1 MREVKFHDY
10 DSDNFWAAVEPLCA
24 VEPQSETIA
33 AAKEYVVKATVGDAS
48 SIYVTATMQ
57 VVNHRECRGRRN
69 GDFAEVI
76 IYQATV
82 QCLIRGDE

>member
-1 MREVKFHDY
+1 MREVQFHDY
-10 DSDNFWAAVEPLCA
+10 DSDNFWAAVELLC
-24 VEPQSETIA
+24 PSETIA
-33 AAKEYVVKATVGDAS
+33 AAKESVVKATVGDAS
-48 SIYVTATMQ
+48 SIYVTAAMQ

-69 GDFAEVI
+69 GVFAEVI